1 MSKKKTIIA
10 HDELRGFHKIIHE
23 NSKIEYVRPSKLAEL
38 KKDKSIK
45 VVGFVEEEKDKVLS
59 KSADKKDN
67 ESKTNTEEDKK
78 SSTIEQ
84 QLEAM
89 PQNELVALA
98 TRLGMD
104 SAKPNTSKVDLKKY
118 ILENNK

>member
-10 HDELRGFHKIIHE
+10 HDKLRGFHKIIHE
-23 NSKIEYVRPSKLAEL
+23 GGKIEYIKSSKLAEL

-45 VVGFVEEEKDKVLS
+45 VVDFVED
-59 KSADKKDN
+59 
-67 ESKTNTEEDKK
+67 EEDKAAKDNK
-78 SSTIEQ
+78 SSTIEE

-89 PQNELVALA
+89 PQNELIALA

-104 SAKPNTSKVDLKKY
+104 SAKPNTSKAELKKY

>member
-1 MSKKKTIIA
+1 M
-10 HDELRGFHKIIHE
+10 
-23 NSKIEYVRPSKLAEL
+23 YPEL

-67 ESKTNTEEDKK
+67 ESKTNTGEDKK